1 VPCAQRPGDPTRSP
15 PDRTT
20 RALEHAPPGP
30 TRATPMPSARTDARD
45 CFISA
50 LMEFIASAFLP
61 HYSLSSIN
69 TIDSALKPWS
79 FLPLLALLLSPFS
92 PIKSDAEPSPSPC
105 PSSSLLPCSTL
116 CSPTQTALR
125 TCSAVTPLLHTIDVE
140 LLLLAQRRRPLL
152 LFHRRRT
159 APSATTFCA
168 IAGVRGASPKTCP
181 NPVHAARCRTSPS
194 ERSPTIAP
202 FHARR
207 TPFVDVHP
215 CA

>member
-1 VPCAQRPGDPTRSP
+1 
-15 PDRTT
+15 
-20 RALEHAPPGP
+20 
-30 TRATPMPSARTDARD
+30 MPSARTDARD
-45 CFISA
+45 CFIYA

-69 TIDSALKPWS
+69 TIDGALKPWS
-79 FLPLLALLLSPFS
+79 FLPPLALLLSPFS
-92 PIKSDAEPSPSPC
+92 PIKYDAEPSPSPSPR
-105 PSSSLLPCSTL
+105 PSSSFLPCSTL
-116 CSPTQTALR
+116 RSPTRTALR
-125 TCSAVTPLLHTIDVE
+125 TCSAVAPLLHTIDVE

-152 LFHRRRT
+152 LFPRCRT

-168 IAGVRGASPKTCP
+168 VAGVRGASPKTCP
-181 NPVHAARCRTSPS
+181 NPVHAARRRTSPS

-202 FHARR
+202 FPARR